1 MAQRHK
7 MTRSKTQVIFN
18 HLPGSVYTHPNGLI
32 VKTVHLRERNASV
45 NPELLLE
52 NLADRL
58 DHWRRGDQPRAAGFP
73 DPRKHRDKYALLEP
87 DGEVYYDVWPLVL
100 QCPRISCGKV
110 AEFRNEADWKKAK
123 NPQLCDKCGAR
134 RTQLEYMMAHSCG
147 REAPIAVP
155 PCDKHGMEHV
165 YLEDT
170 GSFENSLWRCRA
182 GDCRG
187 RVISGMRYRSC
198 SCGEPGP
205 FVSLTVRQT
214 NRFLTATF
222 PFVSFDRSALA
233 RLRDQPGSEKVVIGS
248 YLGLFDDYER
258 ALEDIRKG
266 GGGDPEMWKI
276 MEIALRNAGQGEEEI
291 AVARKQYMGVASDA
305 AAQLERLV
313 PEAVI
318 DSIGKGQKARE
329 RTLIYGGAGDLRIRR
344 IDDFRRA
351 ARAGNRYGSIDRLDA
366 AEKKVQ
372 RFGFSD
378 VFVVE
383 NFPVALVAYGYSRLS
398 SKPRDAIL
406 KTFPS
411 LKRHN
416 GKTPIY
422 AIDSKTEAIFFE
434 LDARRVIDWLVD
446 NSVIPRP
453 QLDAPVHELV
463 GAKAAL
469 LSVYHD
475 TPRVQ
480 EYLYVLQH
488 TLAHALIR
496 NLGER
501 AGFGE
506 GTMAEYLIPDLLTFG
521 VYANVHQEFTLGAL
535 VSLMEHRLGE
545 WLDATAEGARRCPW
559 DPVCEEHDGAC
570 GSCLHLAFGC
580 PDQNRALDRAT
591 LFGSPVGHALQID
604 TGFWEGV

>member
-1 MAQRHK
+1 MAQQHK
-7 MTRSKTQVIFN
+7 MSRSKTQVIFN
-18 HLPGSVYTHPNGLI
+18 HLPAAVYTHPSGLI
-32 VKTVHLRERNASV
+32 VKTASLRERDASV

-52 NLADRL
+52 NLADKL
-58 DHWRRGDQPRAAGFP
+58 DEWRRGDQPRAAGFP
-73 DPRKHRDKYALLEP
+73 DPRRHRDKYVLLEP
-87 DGEVYYDVWPLVL
+87 EEVYYDVWPLVL
-100 QCPRISCGKV
+100 QCSNLGCGKV
-110 AEFRNEADWKKAK
+110 VEFRREDDWKNAK
-123 NPQLCDKCGAR
+123 NPQFCDKCGAR
-134 RTQLEYMMAHSCG
+134 RAQLVYMMAHSCG
-147 REAPIAVP
+147 RDAPISVP
-155 PCDKHGMEHV
+155 PCDKHGMQHV

-205 FVSLTVRQT
+205 FVSLTVRQS

-222 PFVSFDRSALA
+222 PFVSFDRTALA

-258 ALEDIRKG
+258 ALEDVRKG
-266 GGGDPEMWKI
+266 GGGDPETWKI
-276 MEIALRNAGQGEEEI
+276 MEPALRNAGQTDEEI
-291 AVARKQYMGVASDA
+291 AAARKLYMGVASEA
-305 AAQLERLV
+305 MTQLERLV
-313 PEAVI
+313 PEGVVE
-318 DSIGKGQKARE
+318 SVGSGQKARE
-329 RTLIYGGAGDLRIRR
+329 RTLIYGGAGELRTRR
-344 IDDFRRA
+344 IADFRRA
-351 ARAGNRYGSIDRLDA
+351 AEAGNRHGSIDQLDA
-366 AEKKVQ
+366 AEEKV
-372 RFGFSD
+372 RKFGFSD
-378 VFVVE
+378 VFVIE

-398 SKPRDAIL
+398 SRPGEAML
-406 KTFPS
+406 KTFKS
-411 LKRHN
+411 TKRHG

-446 NSVIPRP
+446 NGVIQRPR
-453 QLDAPVHELV
+453 LDTTVDELTA
-463 GAKAAL
+463 AKAAL
-469 LSVYHD
+469 LSIYD
-475 TPRVQ
+475 ATPQVQ
-480 EYLYVLQH
+480 EYVYILQH

-521 VYANVHQEFTLGAL
+521 VFANVHQEFTLGAL

-545 WLDATAEGARRCPW
+545 WLEATAEGARRCPW

-580 PDQNRALDRAT
+580 PDRNHGLDRAT
-591 LFGSPVGHALQID
+591 LFGSPAGHTPQID
-604 TGFWEGV
+604 KGFWEGL